1 LGQRGCKNLWFD
13 FIPRFEL
20 LNSRIPPEDA
30 PEKGTARSQQEDGAT
45 DSPDLDALSS
55 AAQSKAIVAL
65 GHLRGDEP
73 QAGPEHQPSEPARSA

>member
-30 PEKGTARSQQEDGAT
+30 PEKGAARSQQEDGAEEEGE
-45 DSPDLDALSS
+45 SY
-55 AAQSKAIVAL
+55 
-65 GHLRGDEP
+65 
-73 QAGPEHQPSEPARSA
+73 